1 MTIWALPWV
10 YQYTDF
16 QGFGSDGEWLATDN
30 VIMVSVSG
38 GGACRRDM
46 SSYMECVVS
55 WQKDGGVRDSSFQKE
70 AMPNPD
76 RSSQQEHLVVCGA
89 GVK

>member
-55 WQKDGGVRDSSFQKE
+55 WQKDVESETPVSRRRPRQTQTEVPS
-70 AMPNPD
+70 
-76 RSSQQEHLVVCGA
+76 RST
-89 GVK
+89 